1 MRAVPPL
8 PSDLT
13 HAPHRFCP
21 QDPLYRP
28 NYYLSMQGFRDLT
41 SKRVGKF
48 VGAKFFSVFD
58 YINDPL
64 KFQVRRRG
72 LRA

>member
-1 MRAVPPL
+1 MFA
-8 PSDLT
+8 
-13 HAPHRFCP
+13 

-41 SKRVGKF
+41 SQRVAAF
-48 VGAKFFSVFD
+48 VGRRFFSVFD

-64 KFQVRRRG
+64 KFQVSWFGRDVCP
-72 LRA
+72 